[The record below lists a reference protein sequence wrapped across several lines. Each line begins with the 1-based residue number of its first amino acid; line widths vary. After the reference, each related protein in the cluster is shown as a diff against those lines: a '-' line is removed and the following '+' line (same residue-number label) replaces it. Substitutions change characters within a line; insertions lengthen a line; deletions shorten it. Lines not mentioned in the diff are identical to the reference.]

1 MSGQPVSLASGF
13 AIPGAVNDRKHRNL
27 ARRVVHGINNDIRRF
42 HEFARAFDQP
52 RPPDVREA
60 RNCKAV
66 DPRENALD

>member
-1 MSGQPVSLASGF
+1 
-13 AIPGAVNDRKHRNL
+13 VNDRKHRNL